1 MGIHI
6 LGTGSYLPETV
17 VDNNAFTAIV
27 DTSDEWIVRHSGIRT
42 RHFADGP
49 TYELAVKAARS
60 ALESAHTP
68 PEDIDL
74 ILCTT
79 VTSDY
84 DTPSLACVVQGLL
97 GAKNAV
103 ALDVNAACAGFVYG
117 LDMANMYLQHGY
129 RRVLLISAESLSKVT
144 DFSDRST
151 CVLFGDGAGAA
162 VLEHSDAPFFSA
174 LGADGTGACTLF
186 ARKPDNPNPF
196 LQNQRRT
203 SDADG
208 FPESKPGMIYM
219 AGQAVYKFA
228 VTAMPAALRQVCAR
242 AGMDLTDLDWIIPHQ
257 ANLRIIQ
264 TAVSALKLPMEK
276 FICNIAES
284 ANISS
289 ACIPVAL
296 DQAVRDGR
304 IRRGQ
309 KIGVVGFGA
318 GLVYGS
324 AVFEY

>member
-17 VDNNAFTAIV
+17 VDNSAFTAIV
-27 DTSDEWIVRHSGIRT
+27 DTSDEWIVKHSGIRT

-60 ALESAHTP
+60 ALESAKTA

-84 DTPSLACVVQGLL
+84 DTPSLACVVQGIL

-103 ALDVNAACAGFVYG
+103 AMDVNAACAGFVYG
-117 LDMANMYLQHGY
+117 LDMANIYLQHGY
-129 RRVLLISAESLSKVT
+129 RRVLLISAECLSKIT

-151 CVLFGDGAGAA
+151 CVLFGDGAGAV
-162 VLEHSDAPFFSA
+162 VLEASDGPFFSV

-196 LQNQRRT
+196 LTNQRRVA
-203 SDADG
+203 DVDG
-208 FPESKPGMIYM
+208 FPESKPGMVCM

-228 VTAMPAALRQVCAR
+228 VTAMPAALRQVCAK
-242 AGMDLTDLDWIIPHQ
+242 AEIDPEELDWIIPHQ

-264 TAVSALKLPMEK
+264 TAVSALKIPMDK